1 MDVPYIRLGKG
12 LPTEAAQRK
21 ALSDAGVSAE
31 ALADAYVDRPKLKA
45 GEQPAWVYMM
55 GAVREE
61 GGEQDRVCIA
71 RPAILAPTER
81 EARDR
86 LAELAAQGGI
96 LFVAST
102 GRTYRWHPDAAE
114 GIQFAADVRADERA
128 LVLSRA
134 RASLKAIGRDPY
146 TPEQWKK
153 ARKLWADQAV
163 SAKAAAEQSG
173 INQRTLYRK
182 LGNKGTPAFGKV
194 KGKRK

>member
-1 MDVPYIRLGKG
+1 MDVPFFRLGKG
-12 LPTEAAQRK
+12 LPSEAAQRQ
-21 ALSDAGVSAE
+21 ALRDAGVSEE
-31 ALADAYVDRPKLKA
+31 ALAEAYIERPKIKA
-45 GEQPAWVYMM
+45 GEQSAWVYMM
-55 GAVREE
+55 GAVREDE
-61 GGEQDRVCIA
+61 GQPDRVCIA
-71 RPAILAPTER
+71 RPAILAPTEQQAR
-81 EARDR
+81 ER
-86 LAELAAQGGI
+86 LAEMTAQGGV

-114 GIQFAADVRADERA
+114 GIAFAAEVRADERA
-128 LVLSRA
+128 LVLTRA
-134 RASLKAIGRDPY
+134 RAILKAIGRDPY

-163 SAKAAAEQSG
+163 SAKAASEQSG